1 MSIFSLVGLQRELR
15 DMEVC
20 VQKTLVPGVSP
31 GCCRH
36 LETLP
41 VELTCK
47 SVEWDGLT
55 SINSSMASM

>member
-1 MSIFSLVGLQRELR
+1 MQRELR

-55 SINSSMASM
+55 SINSSMAST